1 LFETPPPV
9 LQASRNRES
18 GCVDFSYNENMES
31 GALAE
36 RQCPVCIET
45 SKKTFLE
52 CSHCKY
58 AACQTCSKRY
68 IADRPLSSPSC
79 MSCFRVFE
87 VRVTFAT
94 KELDNV
100 RREGLFAVD
109 SALHVPMQTRV
120 FPLIH
125 EYEEMIR
132 EWRDQRE
139 VLLAAERRRFQI
151 QSDLFDAKMDMLV
164 KSGVNFAGGHCGDS
178 ISRRKTK
185 QGRKSTPE
193 VDRLTEALKA
203 VETILFRLRLTFRN
217 KNNIIN
223 LVYQVID
230 HPARHP
236 HSKTRRRKVAERN
249 VDNVRASKGDHRVS
263 TGPRGVHDTRVGE
276 MQNLYTAARS
286 RELGHRHTRRRRRV
300 HQRLHTIPSEID

>member
-1 LFETPPPV
+1 MPDVLEAIHCRPPAQLPLVHELLSSLRGESEGMLFCPSLSAITPAGAARSMFKLPWRV
-9 LQASRNRES
+9 LQVTKLEQT
-18 GCVDFSYNENMES
+18 FS
-31 GALAE
+31 
-36 RQCPVCIET
+36 
-45 SKKTFLE
+45 K
-52 CSHCKY
+52 
-58 AACQTCSKRY
+58 
-68 IADRPLSSPSC
+68 
-79 MSCFRVFE
+79 
-87 VRVTFAT
+87 TFAT

-193 VDRLTEALKA
+193 VDRLTEELKA

-286 RELGHRHTRRRRRV
+286 
-300 HQRLHTIPSEID
+300 